1 MQKTAAVRDGIE
13 GASAATGG
21 QVRIIQAGI
30 ILAFAAACSGCDSF
44 VVRHDGTEI
53 EIHDRQLPI
62 PAEGV
67 RDVDVWSNVADG
79 RKEGE
84 K

>member
-30 ILAFAAACSGCDSF
+30 ILAFAAACSGCSDF
-44 VVRHDGTEI
+44 VVRSNGTEV
-53 EIHDRQLPI
+53 EIHNRQLPI
-62 PAEGV
+62 PAQGV
-67 RDVDVWSNVADG
+67 RDIDLRIDVADIG
-79 RKEGE
+79 KASE